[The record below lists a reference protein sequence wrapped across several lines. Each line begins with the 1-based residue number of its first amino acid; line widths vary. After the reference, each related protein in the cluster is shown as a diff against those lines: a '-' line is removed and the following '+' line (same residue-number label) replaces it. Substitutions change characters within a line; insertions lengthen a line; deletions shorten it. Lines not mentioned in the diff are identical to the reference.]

1 MAKIQIYSDTQKG
14 CIFFDNSTVEPKFLG
29 TVVAEIKADEPD
41 RIHVFRTD
49 RRRQDGVT
57 FRTIFRRLNPNRVQ
71 NQDGQDLVG
80 TLGYSVGEVVD
91 YINEQASSYQAV
103 TAARPDLDDHPNFTL
118 DATGTSIMVDNG
130 ESFGVNTLKAILGDD
145 GLIDIVSSDFSGN
158 AVTFYEDCPVDV
170 FQIAG
175 ETVTGGPND
184 VVNKL
189 NELFTAGPFEAV
201 VISDPYATM
210 IADVDGVD
218 AGYTLEGDFA
228 VDPVGNDIFT
238 TTSTHNNKAG
248 LKSVDTIDQAGE
260 YFTFDIRGEGQIG
273 FGLIHTQESYDAGHY
288 SGNATYANPDAFA
301 NGVNSAHYGFQF
313 SHWFHPTPN
322 GSWTNYG
329 ANTGFA
335 RGAGWSNWDQKQDWL
350 DGNPVKMRVGLDT
363 NGYISIESLQDDGTF
378 VVHAR
383 SSYPAPEGSSFHL
396 GINAA
401 NNAARVYSAP
411 KVHLLEP
418 EAPTMYFRYIES
430 PDGTYHWPLFA
441 TQEEADYYDKTTQGS
456 ETGESHTHVYVDD
469 PTNTTWYM
477 PEHGNNMG
485 SSIDPTTVINL
496 FEGQP
501 VTYTEITSLSNAD
514 LTPPAFQNTTIYI
527 DELTQLNYQVSP
539 VDVGYATTIATAVPG
554 WSLVGNAIMGTAPEV
569 AGDNVSNPT
578 DFTTVTVTRTNSYGS
593 SYGVLTVF
601 INNLTA
607 PAVTPIAGVTHEGGT
622 AMVDADTMGDGSV
635 ISIDDVVENG
645 NRVVL
650 DKEWLDNYVLPA
662 ITSGSGSKSVWV
674 GFAAQGV
681 TPDYGTISNADFR
694 LAYEFNCD
702 DNARANNNW
711 RLKTHIQGTSL
722 ANVGIG
728 STTSGLYDYVFINE
742 GDTLRAGAIVASQGH
757 NASTLVFDANDAA
770 WNWTL
775 YNSST
780 VGSQDLIVATQNTT
794 LDLSLTEFNEY
805 AEPNPAPELLT
816 NWTKALDFSGGAERA
831 QMVSTSSTFNPLMM
845 RGVAGTTSVAPATP
859 GNTTDSLN
867 GAPWATS
874 VVFKYDGHN
883 SNQHIW
889 NAGEGT
895 NGDNIYLR
903 MSSNGYLYFGWGR
916 DGAGVNECSLGGVLA
931 TDTYWGVYIAS
942 NGTRLSGANATATNL
957 ADAFDIYLM
966 RTNDAGEWVTKIGT
980 KTDAEGNRS
989 IASNWT
995 SNGVR
1000 MDRSTIGAFT
1010 VGGRGS
1016 NRSFHG
1022 KVASMVVTTLML
1034 DTPMPTKTEAEM
1046 MITDPVRWVDDYK
1059 VGNSY
1064 RLSHNGT
1071 NYTNFQRVTH
1081 GNGTYTSGAT
1091 QVWLMG
1097 DGPSDSYSNMIR
1109 NYIQPADQN
1118 NTKLNMISMV
1128 SNDIQNVTIPGLS

>member
-29 TVVAEIKADEPD
+29 TIVAEIKADETD
-41 RIHVFRTD
+41 RIRVYRTD
-49 RRRQDGVT
+49 RRESDGVT
-57 FRTIFRRLNPNRVQ
+57 FRTIFKRLNPSRVQ

-80 TLGYSVGEVVD
+80 TLGYTIAEVVD
-91 YINEQASSYQAV
+91 YINEQASSYQAA
-103 TAARPDLDDHPNFTL
+103 TAARPALDDHPNFAL

-130 ESFGVNTLKAILGDD
+130 ESFGVNTIKAILGDD

-158 AVTFYEDCPVDV
+158 AVAFYEDCPTDV

-175 ETVTGGPND
+175 NTVTGGPND

-218 AGYTLEGDFA
+218 AGYTLEGDYA
-228 VDPVGNDIFT
+228 IDPVGNDIFT
-238 TTSTHNNKAG
+238 TTTTHNNKAG
-248 LKSVDTIDQAGE
+248 LKSVATIDQAGE

-273 FGLIHTQESYDAGHY
+273 FGLIHTQESYDAGYY
-288 SGNATYANPDAFA
+288 SGNATYANPASFA

-329 ANTGFA
+329 ANTGYSM
-335 RGAGWSNWDQKQDWL
+335 RPGWSNWDQRDEWL
-350 DGNPVKMRVGLDT
+350 AGNPVKMRVGLDT

-378 VVHAR
+378 VVHSR
-383 SSYPAPEGSSFHL
+383 SSYPAPQGSSFHL

-430 PDGTYHWPLFA
+430 PDGTYHWPLFG

-477 PEHGNNMG
+477 PEHNNYMG
-485 SSIDPTTVINL
+485 SSTDPTTVINL

-514 LTPPAFQNTTIYI
+514 LAPTAFTDTTITV
-527 DELTQLNYQVSP
+527 DELSTVNYQLSP
-539 VDVGYATTIATAVPG
+539 VDVGYVTTIGGTPN
-554 WSLVGNAIMGTAPEV
+554 WSLVGGTTLMGTAPEV
-569 AGDNVSNPT
+569 TGDNVTNPSDT
-578 DFTTVTVTRTNSYGS
+578 TTVTVYRTNSYGTS
-593 SYGVLTVF
+593 SGTLT
-601 INNLTA
+601 INITNLTA

-674 GFAAQGV
+674 GFAAQGI
-681 TPDYGTISNADFR
+681 TPDYSSVGPADFSV
-694 LAYEFNCD
+694 AYEFNCD
-702 DNARANNNW
+702 DNSRANNNW
-711 RLKTHIQGTSL
+711 RLKTHRAGISY

-728 STTSGLYDYVFINE
+728 SLTSGLYDYVFINE

-757 NASTLVFDANDAA
+757 NASTLFFDADDAA

-775 YNSST
+775 YNTST
-780 VGSQDLIVATQNTT
+780 VGSQDLIIATQNTT

-805 AEPNPAPELLT
+805 AEPAAPAPSNLT
-816 NWTKALDFSGGAERA
+816 PWSKALDFSGSSERA
-831 QMVSTSSTFNPLMM
+831 QQVSTNTIWNPLLM
-845 RGVAGTTSVAPATP
+845 GGQFASTWSNPTSGLTS
-859 GNTTDSLN
+859 NNS
-867 GAPWATS
+867 GARPWATAI
-874 VVFKYDGHN
+874 VFKADTTN

-889 NAGEGT
+889 NQGDGAGST
-895 NGDNIYLR
+895 DDNIYLR
-903 MSSNGYLYFGWGR
+903 RDANRNLWFGWGR
-916 DGAGVNECSLGGVLA
+916 SGAVNECYLGNIGNA
-931 TDTYWGVYIAS
+931 MSSWHGIYIAH
-942 NGTRLSGANATATNL
+942 NGTRLSGGHSVADIAACFDIRYTNNNSGWVAPVNISTATNW
-957 ADAFDIYLM
+957 DIGSSG
-966 RTNDAGEWVTKIGT
+966 A
-980 KTDAEGNRS
+980 
-989 IASNWT
+989 
-995 SNGVR
+995 R
-1000 MDRSTIGAFT
+1000 MDRQFTGPFTI
-1010 VGGRGS
+1010 GGRGS

-1022 KVASMVVTTLML
+1022 KVASMVVTTLKL
-1034 DTPMPTKTEAEM
+1034 NTAMPSTAEIEM
-1046 MITDPVRWVDDYK
+1046 MITDPVKWVQDYK
-1059 VGNSY
+1059 IGNDY
-1064 RLSHNGT
+1064 RVASGAQNFS
-1071 NYTNFQRVTH
+1071 NFQLVTH
-1081 GNGTYTSGAT
+1081 ANGTYNAGAT

-1097 DGPSDSYSNMIR
+1097 DGTQDSYANMIR

-1118 NTKLNMISMV
+1118 NAKLNMISMV
-1128 SNDIQNVTIPGLS
+1128 SNDIQNVTINGLS